1 MKMSVSTRDKTSGK
15 ICVTMYRIY
24 LIASF
29 VMCVIFEILDYE
41 NVS

>member
-1 MKMSVSTRDKTSGK
+1 MSVSKRDETSVK
-15 ICVTMYRIY
+15 ICVTMYCIY

-29 VMCVIFEILDYE
+29 VMCVISENLDSE